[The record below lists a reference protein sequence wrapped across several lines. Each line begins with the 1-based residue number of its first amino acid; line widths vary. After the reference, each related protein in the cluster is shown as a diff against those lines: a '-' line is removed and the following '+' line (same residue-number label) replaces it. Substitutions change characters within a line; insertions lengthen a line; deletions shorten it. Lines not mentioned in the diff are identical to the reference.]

1 MEIIKHG
8 KVPEKKVPAYVGTCH
23 NCKCQVKCILP
34 DPAVLP
40 YSRTDPVFQVKC
52 PTEGCDALIDLEE
65 YVTRVRRG
73 YAS

>member
-1 MEIIKHG
+1 MKYLLSFLAL
-8 KVPEKKVPAYVGTCH
+8 VMLAMATPSFADT
-23 NCKCQVKCILP
+23 
-34 DPAVLP
+34 AVLP